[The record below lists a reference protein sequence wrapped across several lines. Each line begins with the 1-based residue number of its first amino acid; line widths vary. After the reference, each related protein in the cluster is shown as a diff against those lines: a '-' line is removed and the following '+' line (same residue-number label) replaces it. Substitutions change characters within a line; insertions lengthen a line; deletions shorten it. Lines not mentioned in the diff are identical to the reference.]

1 MKLQAEALTLVNGD
15 RILLSDFSATFQA
28 GKVYG
33 ILGPNGCGKTT
44 LLHTLAGLRKPKQ
57 GNVLIEKQ
65 SIRFLKPKD
74 RAKKI
79 GLLPQDTVFSFP
91 GTVLETVLLGRH
103 PHQEHWF
110 YDGVADI
117 ERATQALSQVN
128 LGAIAH
134 RSVHQL
140 SGGEKRRVAIAAILA
155 QDPAVYLLDEPSSHL
170 DIVQQFEALS
180 LLVNQVKQRQKILV
194 MALHDLTLLRHFCDE
209 ILVMGFFDQPLMGVY
224 SEIYKALKTMP
235 FFAKMG

>member
-1 MKLQAEALTLVNGD
+1 MKLQAEALTLVNGN

-65 SIRFLKPKD
+65 LIHFLKPKD

-110 YDGVADI
+110 YDGATDI

-128 LGAIAH
+128 LGAITH
-134 RSVHQL
+134 RSIHQL

-194 MALHDLTLLRHFCDE
+194 MALHDLTLLQHFCDE
-209 ILVMGFFDQPLMGVY
+209 ILVMGFFDQPLMGAY

-235 FFAKMG
+235 FFAQMG